1 MDPLSKNKVSLSKV
15 QLEQILEEWTDDEID
30 LLENEAYDSL
40 DSELEFVMEAS
51 DEEDEISEDENEQ
64 FENAENNQKCN
75 GKDGTEWMAKPYG
88 TSRAKSC
95 NIIKGK
101 VDTVVLPP
109 GKSLDSIWSSFK
121 MFIDNTVCEEILK
134 YTNKEAVTTYGQS
147 RKWNPIDMD
156 ELHAF
161 FGLLITAGHMKS
173 NAQNYRIFWDKL
185 YGITIFKATMGVRR
199 FMEILRFIRF
209 DDKDTR
215 SNRRKTDKLAPIRSI
230 WEMVNHNF
238 GKYYMPGENIVVDE
252 QLMPCR
258 SRCSFIQYMPS
269 KPDKYGIKIWWLC
282 DSKTAYPL
290 GGIPYTG
297 KVGNTR
303 AVGLGREVV
312 ENLCAPYFW
321 TNRNVTMDNYFTSKE
336 LAESLLT
343 NGLTLVGTLRKNKA
357 CIPPEFQPNKNRE
370 TRTTLFG
377 FQKNITIASH
387 VPKPG
392 KAVIF
397 LSTMHHDD
405 KMTEKN
411 GKVMSEI
418 NKYYDLTKG
427 GVDTFDQLI
436 HEYMIKRK
444 TNRWPFA
451 FFMNMLD
458 AAGIA
463 AYVIWNNKF
472 PFWNQRK
479 PNKRNLFLRE
489 LGESLVEPYI
499 RKRQNNKNLHQSSQT
514 AIKSY
519 LGALTTETSSTRPST
534 SSSNENVRKRKRCH
548 LCPYAKSKMQKQCC
562 DNCQKNVCNEH
573 STTTINCSSCQNN

>member
-1 MDPLSKNKVSLSKV
+1 M
-15 QLEQILEEWTDDEID
+15 QLEPILEEFSDDEID
-30 LLENEAYDSL
+30 LLEDEAYQAS
-40 DSELEFVMEAS
+40 DSEVEFVMEAS
-51 DEEDEISEDENEQ
+51 DEEDEVSEEESEQ
-64 FENAENNQKCN
+64 LCNPVNYQKYH
-75 GKDGTEWMAKPYG
+75 GKDGTVWMANPYG
-88 TSRAKSC
+88 RSRTKAC

-101 VDTVVLPP
+101 LDRIVLPP
-109 GKSLDSIWSSFK
+109 GKSLDSIYCAFK
-121 MFIDNTVCEEILK
+121 MFIDNNVCEQILK
-134 YTNKEAVTTYGQS
+134 YTNKEAVTMYGES
-147 RKWNPIDMD
+147 RKWKAICMD

-173 NAQNYRIFWDKL
+173 NAQNYRLFWDNL
-185 YGITIFKATMGVRR
+185 YGITIFKATMGVQR

-230 WEMVNHNF
+230 WKMVNHNF

-282 DSKTAYPL
+282 DSKTSYPL

-297 KVGNTR
+297 KVGKTR
-303 AVGLGREVV
+303 AVGLGQEIV
-312 ENLCAPYFW
+312 EKLCAPYFG

-336 LAESLLT
+336 LAESLLS

-357 CIPPEFQPNKNRE
+357 CIPPEFQSNKNRE
-370 TRTTLFG
+370 TRTTIFG
-377 FQKNITIASH
+377 FQNNITIASH
-387 VPKPG
+387 VSKPG

-397 LSTMHHDD
+397 LSTMHHSDE
-405 KMTEKN
+405 MTKKN
-411 GKVMSEI
+411 DKVMSEI

-444 TNRWPFA
+444 TNRWPLA

-463 AYVIWNNKF
+463 GYVLWIKTF
-472 PFWNQRK
+472 PFWNQDKSNR
-479 PNKRNLFLRE
+479 RNLFLRE
-489 LGESLVEPYI
+489 LGESLVQPYI
-499 RKRQNNKNLHQSSQT
+499 IRRQSNKNVHRSSQN
-514 AIKSY
+514 AMKSY
-519 LGALTTETSSTRPST
+519 VAALTNESSSTAT
-534 SSSNENVRKRKRCH
+534 CTSNEKVRQRKRCY
-548 LCPYAKSKMQKQCC
+548 LCPYKKSKMQKQCC
-562 DNCQKNVCNEH
+562 DICQKNVCNEH
-573 STTTINCSSCQNN
+573 STTTKNCSLCKDK